1 MSDPRTS
8 GRIEPSISSL
18 AATPSPEAGA
28 EPRPAP
34 QPEARPAT
42 LPPQPA
48 GEAKVAPPPHPASQP
63 APRHAPAPAAPQP
76 HTAPAQAVPATQ
88 RPGLDQLARIEEKA
102 ARIEEKFARSEAL
115 MLRLEAQIEKS
126 TGITGSLA
134 RQDDV
139 AAVDHRISRLPG
151 YGALIVVAALAAIG
165 GAVLAVFLLRY
176 AGGLGL

>member
-8 GRIEPSISSL
+8 GRIEPSLS
-18 AATPSPEAGA
+18 TPEA
-28 EPRPAP
+28 
-34 QPEARPAT
+34 EA
-42 LPPQPA
+42 
-48 GEAKVAPPPHPASQP
+48 APPP
-63 APRHAPAPAAPQP
+63 PAAPQP
-76 HTAPAQAVPATQ
+76 ETRPAPPPPQPAAETRAAPAPQPAPRPAPPPQPAQSQPPQQAVPASQ

-134 RQDDV
+134 RQEDV
-139 AAVDHRISRLPG
+139 AAVDYRVSRLPG
-151 YGALIVVAALAAIG
+151 YGTLIVVAALAAIG
-165 GAVLAVFLLRY
+165 GAVLAVILLRY

>member
-8 GRIEPSISSL
+8 GRIEPSISPPG
-18 AATPSPEAGA
+18 T
-28 EPRPAP
+28 PAP
-34 QPEARPAT
+34 EPGVEQRPPPQPDVRAAT
-42 LPPQPA
+42 LPPQPPA
-48 GEAKVAPPPHPASQP
+48 EAKAPPVVQPAPRPAPAVAPPPPPPIAPAAAQAAPASQR
-63 APRHAPAPAAPQP
+63 A
-76 HTAPAQAVPATQ
+76 
-88 RPGLDQLARIEEKA
+88 GLEQLTRIEEKA

-134 RQDDV
+134 RQEDV
-139 AAVDHRISRLPG
+139 AAVDYRVSRLPG
-151 YGALIVVAALAAIG
+151 NGTLFVVAALAAIG

>member
-8 GRIEPSISSL
+8 GRIEPSLS
-18 AATPSPEAGA
+18 TPEAETVPHPPA
-28 EPRPAP
+28 AQPETRPAP
-34 QPEARPAT
+34 P
-42 LPPQPA
+42 PPQPPA
-48 GEAKVAPPPHPASQP
+48 ETRVAPPPHPAPQP
-63 APRHAPAPAAPQP
+63 APRPAPAAAPQAAQP
-76 HTAPAQAVPATQ
+76 PAQAVPASQ

-134 RQDDV
+134 RQEDV
-139 AAVDHRISRLPG
+139 AAVDYRVSRLPG
-151 YGALIVVAALAAIG
+151 YGALIGVAALAAIG
-165 GAVLAVFLLRY
+165 GAVIALILLRY